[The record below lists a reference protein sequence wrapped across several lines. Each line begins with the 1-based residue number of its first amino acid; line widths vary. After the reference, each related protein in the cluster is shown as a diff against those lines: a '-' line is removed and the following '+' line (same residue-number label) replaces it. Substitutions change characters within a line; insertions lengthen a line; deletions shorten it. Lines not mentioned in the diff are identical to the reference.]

1 MFRRIVLFELRQ
13 QLQQPLFWAAAG
25 VFALLAF
32 VATSTDALQ
41 VGGSIGSLN
50 RNAPFVVARLLG
62 NLGLIGAFLAVALVA
77 PSAVRDFERGTA
89 ELVFARPVRAWTL
102 LLARF
107 LGALA
112 AACLCFTGASLG
124 AVLGSVMP
132 WLDQERQGPFRAAGH
147 VYGLVVLALPSI
159 AILGAALFALA
170 LRLRRMMAAY
180 VALVAVLVAYAAA
193 GALFGDL
200 ETRSLAALLDPF
212 GLTAFDQVTRYWT
225 VAERNSRL
233 PAIAGPLLWG
243 RLSWMGLAAAV
254 LLWSVSRFR
263 FERAP
268 VRGPR
273 RPAVDEATVPFA
285 AGEKRIRTPGT
296 FGPAT
301 TRAQF
306 LSQFRVEAR
315 AVLGGLPFLLITAFG
330 LVNILANMGQLDL
343 MLGTPVW
350 PVTHLML
357 LAVRAGYSFLLVVI
371 LTFYAGETVWRERGL
386 RVDGVLDATPRS
398 TWVPPVAKL
407 LALWA
412 AAAVFIAAGMV
423 ALVGFQL
430 SHGYTH
436 LQPGLYAQGFAVEV
450 LPFLLTAVLALFL
463 QTAIDNKFGGYLAMV
478 VYLVGAGAMTALHFD
493 NGLYRF
499 ASLPNAPYSDM
510 NGWGHFAAPLFWFGL
525 YWTLFAGVLACLL
538 CAGWVRGHE
547 PGWRLRWATARTRLR
562 GPLRAVAL
570 VCLGLWAAVGGFIF
584 YTTSVRNTDVSWDE
598 AVRRQVEYERKY
610 AQYRGLVQPR
620 IAGVTADVAI
630 FPRERRATIH
640 GSYRLANRSG
650 APIAALHVDVPPH
663 VAVDR
668 VDLPPHRTLVDD
680 RRLGYAVYE
689 LEAPL
694 APGQE
699 MTLGFDLHIANVGF
713 VGRNPDNSV
722 VENGTFFTSQ
732 DFPSLGYVSDREL
745 ADPAQRRRH
754 GLPPPPRKAK
764 IDDPAARLRSEL
776 APDADWLESFDTT
789 VSTAAGQTALAPGT
803 LEREWTE
810 GGRRHFHYR
819 TDAPIPKFFAYL
831 SARYAVRRDAWRDV
845 AIEVYY
851 QPGHEYNLDRM
862 IDGVKKTLAYMTE
875 NVGPYQHHVLRIA
888 EFPRY
893 TRRAGSFPGLLPF
906 SESAG
911 FIARLDGPDAVDTP
925 FYVTAHEVAHQWW
938 GHQVMGAGV
947 QGATMLS
954 ESMAQYSALM
964 VMEKEYGPAKMR
976 RVLGEELDRYLSGR
990 GGQRIEEV
998 PLELV
1003 EDQPYIHYAKGSLSL
1018 YGLKDQ
1024 IGEPALN
1031 GALRR
1036 YVAAVRFAPAP
1047 YTVSRDLVDAA
1058 AAVTPPEK
1066 AHVIDDLFR
1075 TITLYD
1081 NTATEAV
1088 ARPLGDGR
1096 YEVTLRATARKLRAD
1111 GQGVETEV
1119 PLDDW
1124 IDVGVF
1130 GAGDSV
1136 LFMEKR
1142 HVTAP
1147 GVTATVTVAGRP
1159 ARAGIDPYHKLVD
1172 RTPSDNERAVTLR

>member
-1 MFRRIVLFELRQ
+1 MFRRIAGFELRH

-62 NLGLIGAFLAVALVA
+62 NLGVIGAFLAVALVA
-77 PSAVRDFERGTA
+77 SAAVRDFEHGTA

-107 LGALA
+107 VGALA
-112 AACLCFTGASLG
+112 AACLCFAGASIG
-124 AVLGSVMP
+124 AVLGSLMP
-132 WLDQERQGPFRAAGH
+132 WLDPQRQGPFRAAGH
-147 VYGLVVLALPSI
+147 LYGLVVLALPSI
-159 AILGAALFALA
+159 AILGGALFALA

-225 VAERNSRL
+225 VAERNARL
-233 PAIAGPLLWG
+233 PAMAGSLLWG
-243 RLSWMGLAAAV
+243 RLLWTCLSAAV
-254 LLWSVSRFR
+254 LVWSVSRFR
-263 FERAP
+263 FDRAP
-268 VRGPR
+268 ARRR
-273 RPAVDEATVPFA
+273 RPSP
-285 AGEKRIRTPGT
+285 AGEAGAAFAGGGTRIRRPGT

-301 TRAQF
+301 TRAQL
-306 LSQFRVEAR
+306 LSQLRVEAR
-315 AVLGGLPFLLITAFG
+315 AVLGGLPFLLILAFG

-357 LAVRAGYSFLLVVI
+357 LAIRAGYSFLLVVI
-371 LTFYAGETVWRERGL
+371 LTFYAGETVWRERSQ

-423 ALVGFQL
+423 ALMGFQL

-436 LQPGLYAQGFAVEV
+436 LQPGLYVQGFAVEV

-463 QTAIDNKFGGYLAMV
+463 QAAINHKLGGYLAMV
-478 VYLVGAGAMTALHFD
+478 VYLVSAGAMTALHFD
-493 NGLYRF
+493 NSLYRF
-499 ASLPNAPYSDM
+499 AGMPNAPYSDM
-510 NGWGHFAAPLFWFGL
+510 NGWGHFAAPVFWFGL
-525 YWTLFAGVLACLL
+525 YWTLFAGVLACLA

-547 PGWRLRWATARTRLR
+547 PGWRLRWATARARLR
-562 GPLRAVAL
+562 GPLRTAVL
-570 VCLGLWAAVGGFIF
+570 LLLGLWAAAGGFIF
-584 YTTSVRNTDVSWDE
+584 YNTNLRNTDVSWDE
-598 AVRRQVEYERKY
+598 AVRRQVEYERKF
-610 AQYRGLVQPR
+610 AQYRGLAQPR
-620 IAGVTADVAI
+620 IAGMTADVAL
-630 FPRERRATIH
+630 FPRERRAEIR
-640 GSYRLANRSG
+640 GSYRLVNRSG

-689 LEAPL
+689 LAAPL

-699 MTLGFDLHIANVGF
+699 LTFGFDLHVANPGF

-722 VENGTFFTSQ
+722 VENGTFLTSM

-764 IDDPAARLRSEL
+764 IGDGAARLRSEL
-776 APDADWLESFDTT
+776 APDADWLESFDVT
-789 VSTAAGQTALAPGT
+789 VSTAADQTALAPGT
-803 LEREWTE
+803 LERAWTE
-810 GGRRHFHYR
+810 SGRRHFHYR
-819 TDAPIPKFFAYL
+819 TNAPVPKFFAFL
-831 SARYAVRRDAWRDV
+831 SARYAVRRDTWKDV
-845 AIEVYY
+845 GIEVYY
-851 QPGHEYNLDRM
+851 HPGHEFNLDRM
-862 IDGVKKTLAYMTE
+862 VDAVKKTLAYMTE
-875 NVGPYQHHVLRIA
+875 NFGPYQHHVLRIA

-906 SESAG
+906 SESIG
-911 FIARLDGPDAVDTP
+911 FIARLDGPDAIDTP

-990 GGQRIEEV
+990 GGQRIEEL

-1003 EDQPYIHYAKGSLSL
+1003 EDQPYIHYAKGSLVL

-1024 IGEPALN
+1024 IGEAALN
-1031 GALRR
+1031 AALRR
-1036 YVAAVRFAPAP
+1036 YVAAVRFAPPP
-1047 YTVSRDLVDAA
+1047 YAVSRDLVAAA

-1066 AHVIDDLFR
+1066 EHLLDDLFR
-1075 TITLYD
+1075 SITLYD
-1081 NTATEAV
+1081 NRAAEAV

-1096 YEVTLRATARKLRAD
+1096 HEVTVRATAPKLRAD

-1124 IDVGVF
+1124 MDVGVF
-1130 GAGDSV
+1130 DAGDSV

-1142 HVTAP
+1142 HVT
-1147 GVTATVTVAGRP
+1147 TADITVTVTVAGLP
-1159 ARAGIDPYHKLVD
+1159 ARAAIDPYHKLID
-1172 RTPSDNERAVTLR
+1172 RTPSDNERAVAIR